1 MHAAVGISQIKKIH
15 NFLKQ
20 KKKIYHKYHL
30 EVKKHKNFEMLS
42 YPNNVDPNYW
52 MNILLIKNKKVDAK
66 FLLRKFKKKE

>member
-1 MHAAVGISQIKKIH
+1 
-15 NFLKQ
+15 
-20 KKKIYHKYHL
+20 
-30 EVKKHKNFEMLS
+30 MLS